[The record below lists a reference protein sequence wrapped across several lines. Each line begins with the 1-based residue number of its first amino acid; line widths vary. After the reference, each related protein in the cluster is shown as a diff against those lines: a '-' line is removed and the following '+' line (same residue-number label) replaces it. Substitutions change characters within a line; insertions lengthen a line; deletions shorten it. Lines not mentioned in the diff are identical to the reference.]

1 MLQTRA
7 VGICGNRPHIL
18 VFQPQRL
25 PSSFAMQPK
34 NPFDWMLSEALDQLT
49 RGERLRRQFGRQEA
63 CWEPPI
69 DVLETEH
76 ELLILV
82 ALPGVNPDNVET
94 VIHDGV
100 LIISGQRTLPPEL
113 RNARIHRLE
122 LPQGRFE
129 RRIALPL
136 GRYAISR
143 FVMDGC
149 VALRLAK
156 S

>member
-1 MLQTRA
+1 MPTKDPL
-7 VGICGNRPHIL
+7 N
-18 VFQPQRL
+18 
-25 PSSFAMQPK
+25 
-34 NPFDWMLSEALDQLT
+34 WMLSEALESLT
-49 RGERLRRQFGRQEA
+49 RGERLRQQFGRQEA

-69 DVLETEH
+69 DVLETDR

-82 ALPGVNPDNVET
+82 ALPGVDPNNVET
-94 VIHDGV
+94 AIHDGV
-100 LIISGQRTLPPEL
+100 LVISGHRTLPPEL

-129 RRIALPL
+129 RRIALPR

-156 S
+156 SA